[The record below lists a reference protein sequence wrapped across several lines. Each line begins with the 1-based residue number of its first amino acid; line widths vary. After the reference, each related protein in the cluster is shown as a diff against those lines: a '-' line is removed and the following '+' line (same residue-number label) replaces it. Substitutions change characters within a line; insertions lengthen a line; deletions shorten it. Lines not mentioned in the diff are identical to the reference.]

1 MREDWQKTSNITSM
15 ALLRTISTGF
25 WSSRA
30 LSSAIEIGL
39 FSAISA
45 KEYCLEE
52 LAKELKVTERG
63 LEVLLRYL
71 QSAGLIVRLGKNK
84 ITSSEI
90 ARKFLDPSKDLYL
103 GFEATISA
111 DVWRAFESL
120 TDKVIGGQATNETR
134 YFSSLNKAQNKG
146 FFETMRVQGQA
157 CAEDL
162 AAKIDIQ
169 HRNVLVDVGCGPA
182 AYSMAFLQQYPS
194 LNVVLIDLPHVL
206 EITRKKILKT
216 YFADRVIF
224 LEGSFWEVLPRV
236 EYDCLLFSRILHDWS
251 DEQCIALLKR
261 FIRGLNSNGMI
272 IVHEEMIHDVE
283 NPEWWPV
290 ILDLFLFCL
299 IGSGRTRTVDELKG
313 ILKKVNCMTKD
324 VHRIDEFTSVMTASK
339 STSR

>member
-1 MREDWQKTSNITSM
+1 MREDWQKSSNISPM

-30 LSSAIEIGL
+30 LSAAIEIGL
-39 FSAISA
+39 FSVINA

-52 LAKELKVTERG
+52 LAKELKVNERG
-63 LEVLLRYL
+63 LEVLLRFL
-71 QSAGLIVRLGKNK
+71 QIAGLIVRPSKNK
-84 ITSSEI
+84 FTSSVI

-120 TDKVIGGQATNETR
+120 TDKIIGGHASNESP
-134 YFSSLNKAQNKG
+134 YFSSLNEAQYKG

-162 AAKIDIQ
+162 VAKVDLQ
-169 HRNVLVDVGCGPA
+169 DRNVLVDVGCGPA
-182 AYSMAFLQQYPS
+182 TYSTAFLQRYPN
-194 LNVVLIDLPHVL
+194 LNVVLIDLPHVI

-216 YFADRVIF
+216 HFADRVIF

-261 FIRGLNSNGMI
+261 FIGVLNSNGMI

-283 NPEWWPV
+283 NPEWWSV
-290 ILDLFLFCL
+290 TLDLFLFCL
-299 IGSGRTRTVDELKG
+299 IGSGKTRTVDELKG
-313 ILKKVNCMTKD
+313 ILKKVNCITKD
-324 VHRIDEFTSVMTASK
+324 VHRIDEFTSVVTASK
-339 STSR
+339 SNFR